1 MQLFRSKSGRKT
13 LYEYKTSKTYIGWVL
28 KTATFYF
35 KSIKILLTLRSAIVR
50 GAKKSAGTHQNDFWV
65 FSKMADRSFPGPLHF
80 QDGDGSWRL
89 SQISHPRGHCGC
101 QNPYPR
107 GASPSQ
113 MPVGCLPPPPRKL
126 SNTNNMQHTKIL
138 NV

>member
-1 MQLFRSKSGRKT
+1 MRLFRSKSGRKT
-13 LYEYKTSKTYIGWVL
+13 LYEYKTSKTCIGWML

-50 GAKKSAGTHQNDFWV
+50 EARTHQNDFWV

-80 QDGDGSWRL
+80 QDGDRSWRL
-89 SQISHPRGHCGC
+89 SQISQPRGHCGC
-101 QNPYPR
+101 QNPYPN

-113 MPVGCLPPPPRKL
+113 MPVGCPPTPPPPSSPASSWGKTL
-126 SNTNNMQHTKIL
+126 IDT
-138 NV
+138 